1 MSDGP
6 HRTLP
11 MNRLWKKIL
20 ELAGNKACSMEVI
33 HQKLGYALKK
43 EMSRFVLKTVYGILD
58 ETNRGLPFPEDQ
70 NSELV
75 QRFDF
80 LREKCRGAVSVEILL
95 DNAIMAAANARG
107 TERMF
112 EEAVKNSQEEI
123 LDAHVRSMEEHCFRK
138 PDGKDPFFIRD
149 RLYEIRETADISSLA
164 SETVSEVRSE
174 TMWKRPPDKTGLD
187 EGPKLLGEP
196 VS

>member
-33 HQKLGYALKK
+33 HQKLGYVLKK

>member
-11 MNRLWKKIL
+11 MNRRWKKVL
-20 ELAGNKACSMEVI
+20 ELAGNKACSMEEI
-33 HQKLGYALKK
+33 HQELGYALKE
-43 EMSRFVLKTVYGILD
+43 EMSGVVLETVCGILNGK
-58 ETNRGLPFPEDQ
+58 NRGLPFPEDQ
-70 NSELV
+70 TPELI
-75 QRFDF
+75 QQFDF
-80 LREKCRGAVSVEILL
+80 LREKCRGAVSIEIFLE
-95 DNAIMAAANARG
+95 NAIMVATKARG
-107 TERMF
+107 TEKMF

-149 RLYEIRETADISSLA
+149 RLYEIKETADISSLA

-174 TMWKRPPDKTGLD
+174 TAGKRPPDKTGLD